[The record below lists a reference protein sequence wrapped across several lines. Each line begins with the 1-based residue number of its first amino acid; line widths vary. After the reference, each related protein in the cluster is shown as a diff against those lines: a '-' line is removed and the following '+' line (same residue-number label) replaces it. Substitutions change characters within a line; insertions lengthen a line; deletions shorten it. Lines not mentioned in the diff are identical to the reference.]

1 MYDAGNPKSVFCN
14 NLEGWSREGS
24 GRGVQEGGDKCMPV
38 GRFMLMYGR
47 GHHNIVIILQLTYI
61 YIKIVKLQTRG
72 IHPTETATLIPSAKD
87 ALNSNLEIFS
97 TSCSPNF
104 KTECIIC

>member
-1 MYDAGNPKSVFCN
+1 MYDAGNPKSVLCN
-14 NLEGWSREGS
+14 NLEGWGGEGS
-24 GRGVQEGGDKCMPV
+24 GEGVQEGGDKRMSV

-47 GHHNIVIILQLTYI
+47 GHYNIVIIHQLTYI
-61 YIKIVKLQTRG
+61 YSQTANQE

-104 KTECIIC
+104 KTEYIIC